1 MMEHNPNRITRTNI
15 FRWTCL
21 FLPALLAAC
30 QLMAP
35 APQPTPIPREEKI
48 PAGAVKMEPSTD
60 LNPPQVLVAGYAQPV
75 PLPGAVNT
83 AGAEDSPF
91 ITPDGSTLYFFFTP
105 DMNIPVEQQVGD
117 GVTGIYIAH
126 LDQGQWGQ
134 VRRVL
139 LQDSGV
145 LSLDGCEFVLGN
157 EIWFCSAR
165 EGYTGLH
172 WFKAEYTD
180 GAWQNWQLADFPAG
194 YQVGELHISADGRE
208 LYYHAD
214 RPGGVGGLDIWRS
227 DLVDGAWQEPVNLT
241 SINTPDSEGW
251 PALSPD
257 GSELWFSRNY
267 AIWRSVKVGD
277 EWGPPQKVI
286 SPLAGEPTID
296 QAGNVYFVHHFYNG
310 DQAIEADLYV
320 AYRK

>member
-1 MMEHNPNRITRTNI
+1 MRL
-15 FRWTCL
+15 FRWTFWL
-21 FLPALLAAC
+21 VLLLAPLTAC
-30 QLMAP
+30 QSSMPPPL
-35 APQPTPIPREEKI
+35 PTPIPREEKI
-48 PAGAVKMEPSTD
+48 PADTVKMSPASD
-60 LNPPQVLVAGYAQPV
+60 DHPPQVLVAGYAQPV
-75 PLPGAVNT
+75 PVPGAVNT
-83 AGAEDSPF
+83 AGAENSPF
-91 ITPDGSTLYFFFTP
+91 ITPDGNTLYFFFTP
-105 DMNIPVEQQVGD
+105 DMNIPVEKQVGD
-117 GVTGIYIAH
+117 GVTGIYVAH

-134 VRRVL
+134 VRRVV
-139 LQDSGV
+139 LQDSGK

-172 WFKAEYTD
+172 WFKAEVRD
-180 GAWQNWQLADFPAG
+180 GAWQNWQIADFPPA

-214 RPGGVGGLDIWRS
+214 RPGGKGGLDIWRS
-227 DLVDGAWQEPVNLT
+227 IQVDGDWQEPVNLDVL
-241 SINTPDSEGW
+241 NTPDSEGW

-267 AIWRSVKVGD
+267 AIWRSLRVEG
-277 EWGPPQKVI
+277 EWSSPQQVI

-296 QAGNVYFVHHFYNG
+296 QAGNVYFVHHYYNG